1 MQRPV
6 GQELFRGTNTE
17 KCLHTS
23 GPRAPSEFTQCS
35 RAPPAPPPSAHMKDA
50 YQKEI
55 DNEQQVAQIEK
66 AKVLLEIEK
75 SRINQLLGILADSST
90 QAALLAGSA
99 VGAVS
104 GESIDSFDDEN
115 GKSMY
120 ALGHRPFFTAVYVVA
135 GAASLSSSLWVIFT
149 ASHLIARARDSIFQP
164 KIRGAREILERGVH
178 EVAVVKDIAIVTLL
192 ITITSSAWLNM
203 RLSQSFLFTLIV
215 GLISWQ
221 AALNRDDLD
230 DEFDTLYEGSANAWR
245 EQRMHL
251 SMLKVLTRS
260 FRQTYLAR
268 KLLGYQRLRDARESD
283 DPQSRREIV
292 QRSRSE
298 RSVGSATGSAV
309 LSSMPPGFLSWGSSA
324 ADSSR
329 VVGPSGSSGS
339 SGPSGPSGSSAADP
353 SRVAALLAQPASR
366 AMDGSSGSSGSSA
379 FGSAGAGAITYSGA
393 QYGAGAQKS
402 QYGAQYGALYSG
414 AITDGPP
421 HDTRDLATLR
431 TTLVPSAAVG
441 PQTLPPPGKGAMP
454 GLGNS
459 GNLRYGEN

>member
-1 MQRPV
+1 M
-6 GQELFRGTNTE
+6 NTPRNFSLLR
-17 KCLHTS
+17 KCKRL
-23 GPRAPSEFTQCS
+23 SEV
-35 RAPPAPPPSAHMKDA
+35 PPPSSHMKDA

-115 GKSMY
+115 GKSRY

-268 KLLGYQRLRDARESD
+268 KLLGYQRLRDARDSD

-329 VVGPSGSSGS
+329 VVGSSGS
-339 SGPSGPSGSSAADP
+339 SGPSGSSAADP

-366 AMDGSSGSSGSSA
+366 AMDGSSGSSA

-402 QYGAQYGALYSG
+402 QYGALYSG

-421 HDTRDLATLR
+421 HDTRDLAMLR

>member
-1 MQRPV
+1 
-6 GQELFRGTNTE
+6 
-17 KCLHTS
+17 
-23 GPRAPSEFTQCS
+23 
-35 RAPPAPPPSAHMKDA
+35 MKDA

-402 QYGAQYGALYSG
+402 QYGALYSG

>member
-1 MQRPV
+1 
-6 GQELFRGTNTE
+6 
-17 KCLHTS
+17 
-23 GPRAPSEFTQCS
+23 
-35 RAPPAPPPSAHMKDA
+35 MKDA

-268 KLLGYQRLRDARESD
+268 KLLGYQRLRDSRDSD

-309 LSSMPPGFLSWGSSA
+309 LSSMPPGFLSWGSSS

-329 VVGPSGSSGS
+329 VVGSSGS
-339 SGPSGPSGSSAADP
+339 SGPSGSSSADP
-353 SRVAALLAQPASR
+353 SRVAALLAQPACR
-366 AMDGSSGSSGSSA
+366 AMDGSSGSSA

-402 QYGAQYGALYSG
+402 QYGALYSG

-441 PQTLPPPGKGAMP
+441 PQTLPPPGKGAMT

>member
-1 MQRPV
+1 
-6 GQELFRGTNTE
+6 
-17 KCLHTS
+17 
-23 GPRAPSEFTQCS
+23 
-35 RAPPAPPPSAHMKDA
+35 MKDA

-203 RLSQSFLFTLIV
+203 RLTQSFLFTLIV

-309 LSSMPPGFLSWGSSA
+309 LSAMPPGFLSWGSSA

-329 VVGPSGSSGS
+329 VVGSSGS
-339 SGPSGPSGSSAADP
+339 SGSSAADP
-353 SRVAALLAQPASR
+353 SRVAALLAQPACR
-366 AMDGSSGSSGSSA
+366 AMDGSSGSSAFGSAGAASSGSSA

-431 TTLVPSAAVG
+431 TTLAPSAAVG

>member
-1 MQRPV
+1 MGNVKIGRV
-6 GQELFRGTNTE
+6 
-17 KCLHTS
+17 H
-23 GPRAPSEFTQCS
+23 TQCS
-35 RAPPAPPPSAHMKDA
+35 RPPPASPPSSHMKDA

-203 RLSQSFLFTLIV
+203 RLTQSFLFTLIV

-329 VVGPSGSSGS
+329 VVGSSGS
-339 SGPSGPSGSSAADP
+339 SGSSAADP
-353 SRVAALLAQPASR
+353 SRVAALLAQPACR
-366 AMDGSSGSSGSSA
+366 AMDGSSGSSA
-379 FGSAGAGAITYSGA
+379 FGSAGAQYGGA